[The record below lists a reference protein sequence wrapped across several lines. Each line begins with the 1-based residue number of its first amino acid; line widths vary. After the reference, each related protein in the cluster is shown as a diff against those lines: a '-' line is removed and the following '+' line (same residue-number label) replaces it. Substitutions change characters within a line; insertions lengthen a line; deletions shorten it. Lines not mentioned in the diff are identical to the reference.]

1 MVGHMGDLGLRPSL
15 LGDILMRTDRA
26 AVGHRLYRYGN
37 AAPVAELA
45 VELAEMSVI
54 ASAQHGVDD
63 RLRRHIRQQLVA
75 NAMSNDLKQRCPK
88 RHLVGGEL
96 IDFRIAAIAED
107 KPLVGIEH
115 GKPLCD
121 VVQCR
126 VQLDILGPQ
135 LLFLH
140 FQQVVLLL
148 EACIE
153 SFDLRRRP
161 ASFAQ
166 IPDCVDLELVQIR
179 TQWLVGYFYRNPY
192 ARRSCQLRLPAP
204 HRRRRLPSLG
214 KLQKLAD
221 EAPAEQFLRGAI
233 TQLSG
238 QFIDV
243 DDSAAFR
250 DEESLVLSCN
260 VEGIPDRLW
269 EAFVDFRRFAP
280 RTDGA
285 WSSKPE
291 AVRHSL
297 SPRYSSEVGLT
308 AAA

>member
-1 MVGHMGDLGLRPSL
+1 MRDGFALLDEATQPVGHHPQELVADRVAEGIVDVLEVIEIEQVRGHNLAALGVRDRMLQPLVEQSAIGQSGQGVMVGHMGDLGLRPPL
-15 LGDILMRTDRA
+15 LGDILTRTDRA

-54 ASAQHGVDD
+54 AFAQHGVDD

-153 SFDLRRRP
+153 IFDLRRRP

-166 IPDCVDLELVQIR
+166 IPDCVDLELVQNR
-179 TQWLVGYFYRNPY
+179 TPLISV
-192 ARRSCQLRLPAP
+192 
-204 HRRRRLPSLG
+204 
-214 KLQKLAD
+214 QK
-221 EAPAEQFLRGAI
+221 
-233 TQLSG
+233 
-238 QFIDV
+238 
-243 DDSAAFR
+243 
-250 DEESLVLSCN
+250 
-260 VEGIPDRLW
+260 
-269 EAFVDFRRFAP
+269 
-280 RTDGA
+280 
-285 WSSKPE
+285 
-291 AVRHSL
+291 
-297 SPRYSSEVGLT
+297 
-308 AAA
+308 